1 MPIHTSVVS
10 LTLRSLYLYLENDGL
25 FLKVLQETENRIDIM
40 YRMWNKINPHKF
52 IMTGIDWQEKLY
64 RK

>member
-1 MPIHTSVVS
+1 MPIHTSVAS

-40 YRMWNKINPHKF
+40 YRM
-52 IMTGIDWQEKLY
+52 
-64 RK
+64 

>member
-40 YRMWNKINPHKF
+40 YRM
-52 IMTGIDWQEKLY
+52 
-64 RK
+64 